1 MAKPSFTLPIFSL
14 FVLFSLLYSGSP
26 LKMANGQKTWCI
38 ANPLSSDSELAANI
52 EYVCSQLDCRL
63 IEPDGPCFEPDTQMH
78 HASYVMN
85 LYYQTYGRHRANCD
99 FRRSGVVS
107 LTDPSYGNCTFQ
119 SGGALAEQE
128 PSVIWCNNM
137 STSITSLGKTWHLMI
152 MGLQGNWCVAKPG
165 TSDDLLQQNI
175 NFACNQVDCGPT
187 HSGGACFYPTT
198 LVNHASYAMNLYY
211 QTTGRKKSSCD
222 FRETGLLVSN
232 DPSYGNCAYQYSH
245 D

>member
-128 PSVIWCNNM
+128 PS
-137 STSITSLGKTWHLMI
+137 
-152 MGLQGNWCVAKPG
+152 GNWCVAKPG